1 MVNASQKPGSY
12 LIVAESLENMDSSVN
27 EYHAAEAILHYAGTP
42 VIRNQPK
49 ATPNL
54 LTLSVQCDTQLS
66 ISVLSTLYK
75 S

>member
-12 LIVAESLENMDSSVN
+12 LIVTESLENMDSSVN
-27 EYHAAEAILHYAGTP
+27 EYYAAEAILHYAGTP

-49 ATPNL
+49 ATQNL
-54 LTLSVQCDTQLS
+54 LTLSVQCDIQLS